1 MRNLFKIWMRVLLT
15 GAMTLALTP
24 HASARKSKHH
34 TDLNVNQVLGQMNE
48 KSKNL
53 RTISADLE
61 YTKFTA
67 LVNDKSVE
75 SGRFFF
81 KRDKS
86 TTDIL
91 IDIEKPDQRILLLK
105 KNPKENKGQMYF
117 PKIKQIQEYNLQQKS
132 DLVQQFLLLGFGTD
146 INALKKSYTVNYLRE
161 EDLGDDTTA
170 VLELV
175 PLKNNVTSQISK
187 IQIWVS
193 EESWLPT
200 QQQFFEPDGDSLTAR
215 YLKVVRDRPM
225 PSSTFELKAP
235 GSAKRVQM
243 N

>member
-1 MRNLFKIWMRVLLT
+1 MRVLLT

-34 TDLNVNQVLGQMNE
+34 TDLTVSQILGQMNE
-48 KSKNL
+48 KAKNL
-53 RTISADLE
+53 WTISADLE

-67 LVNDKSVE
+67 LVNDKSIE

-81 KRDKS
+81 KREKS
-86 TTDIL
+86 NTDIL
-91 IDIEKPDQRILLLK
+91 IDIEKPDRRFLLLK
-105 KNPKENKGQMYF
+105 KNKGQMYF
-117 PKIKQIQEYNLQQKS
+117 PKINQIQEYNLQQKS

-146 INALKKSYTVNYLRE
+146 TNALKKSYTVNYLRE

-170 VLELV
+170 LLELV
-175 PLKNNVTSQISK
+175 PLKSNVTSQISK

-200 QQQFFEPDGDSLTAR
+200 QQQFFEPGGDSLTAR
-215 YLKVVRDRPM
+215 YLKVVRDRPL
-225 PSSTFELKAP
+225 PASTFELKAP
-235 GSAKRVQM
+235 GSAKHVQM

>member
-1 MRNLFKIWMRVLLT
+1 MRKLFQIWVRVLLT

-34 TDLNVNQVLGQMNE
+34 ADLTVNQILGQMNE

-53 RTISADLE
+53 WTISADLE

-67 LVNDKSVE
+67 LVNDKSIE

-81 KRDKS
+81 KREKS
-86 TTDIL
+86 NTDIL
-91 IDIEKPDQRILLLK
+91 IDIEKPDRRILLLK
-105 KNPKENKGQMYF
+105 KNKGQMYF
-117 PKIKQIQEYNLQQKS
+117 PKINQIQEYNLQQKS

-146 INALKKSYTVNYLRE
+146 TNALKKSYTVNYLRE

-193 EESWLPT
+193 EESWLPA

-215 YLKVVRDRPM
+215 YLKVVRDRQL

-235 GSAKRVQM
+235 SSAKRVQM